1 MSHYAVALMPT
12 WVQCYTEK
20 AEEAG
25 GTPRNQYNHQPSR
38 GQPQEAVHADLTK
51 PNPTPTRY
59 TLAKD
64 AIILH
69 IATLQAASSQHTHVG
84 KSPAHTASE
93 RDNPPRCGRNGTHE
107 APPPLSAST
116 CFRMAADQVEIQ
128 VSGAARGGDGGGQ
141 WRGGLWGMIFLL
153 SEKAEH
159 KLASVYMLL

>member
-1 MSHYAVALMPT
+1 MLWHTPGSSVT
-12 WVQCYTEK
+12 RRKQRK
-20 AEEAG
+20 AG
-25 GTPRNQYNHQPSR
+25 GHLGINNHQPSR

-93 RDNPPRCGRNGTHE
+93 RHNPPRCGRNGKHE
-107 APPPLSAST
+107 APHQLSAST